1 MNLPAAFL
9 RLVRFPNLVFIACTQ
24 ALFYFCIMLPQQTAF
39 PGSILTLGRTD
50 FFLVM
55 AASVLIA
62 AGGYVINDY
71 FDLNID
77 KINRPD
83 TLVIEKLI
91 KRRWAMVWHL
101 IFSIGGLVLSFLI
114 SMRIGNI
121 LPALFNSLV
130 VLMLWMYSTT
140 FKRQLLVGNII
151 ISLLTAWVVLV
162 LYVCEVGM
170 RFVRADRNQL
180 GLIISIYKLA
190 ILYGGF
196 AFMSSLIREVVKDM
210 EDMHGDARYAC
221 RTMPILW
228 GVRASK
234 IFTSVWIVVLFF
246 SVFVLA
252 VYSFIIQR
260 WIFGTYLAVGVMIPL
275 LVSLFRLRDAS
286 DIRDYRNLSRLVK
299 FVMLSGILSMVL
311 FLLDET

>member
-1 MNLPAAFL
+1 MNLAAAFL

-24 ALFYFCIMLPQQTAF
+24 ALFYFCIMVPQQTAF
-39 PGSILTLGRTD
+39 PGSVLSLGRID

-83 TLVIEKLI
+83 TLVIEKVI

-101 IFSIGGLVLSFLI
+101 ICSISGLLLSFHI
-114 SMRIGNI
+114 SMRINNI

-130 VLMLWMYSTT
+130 VLMLWMYSTS
-140 FKRQLLVGNII
+140 FKRQLLIGNII

-162 LYVCEVGM
+162 LYVCEAGM

-180 GLIISIYKLA
+180 GLIVSIYKMA

-210 EDMHGDARYAC
+210 EDMHGDAKYAC
-221 RTMPILW
+221 RTMPIVW
-228 GVRASK
+228 GIRASK
-234 IFTSVWIVVLFF
+234 IFTSVWLVVLFF
-246 SVFVLA
+246 SVFALA
-252 VYSFIIQR
+252 AYSFIIQR
-260 WIFGTYLAVGVMIPL
+260 WILGIYLAIGVMFPL
-275 LVSLFRLRDAS
+275 LVALFRLRVAS
-286 DIRDYRNLSRLVK
+286 DIGDYTQLSRLVK
-299 FVMLSGILSMVL
+299 FVMLSGILSMGL
-311 FLLDET
+311 FLIEGD

>member
-1 MNLPAAFL
+1 M
-9 RLVRFPNLVFIACTQ
+9 V
-24 ALFYFCIMLPQQTAF
+24 PQQTAF
-39 PGSILTLGRTD
+39 PGSVLSLGRTD

-83 TLVIEKLI
+83 SLVIEKVI

-101 IFSIGGLVLSFLI
+101 IFSIGGLLLSFHI
-114 SMRIGNI
+114 SMRISNI

-140 FKRQLLVGNII
+140 FKRQLLIGNII

-162 LYVCEVGM
+162 LYVCEAGM

-180 GLIISIYKLA
+180 GLIVSIYKMA

-221 RTMPILW
+221 RTMPIVW
-228 GVRASK
+228 GIRASK
-234 IFTSVWIVVLFF
+234 IFTSVWLVVLFF
-246 SVFVLA
+246 SVFALA
-252 VYSFIIQR
+252 AYSFIIQR
-260 WIFGTYLAVGVMIPL
+260 WIFGAYLAIGVMFPL
-275 LVSLFRLRDAS
+275 LVSLFRLRVAS
-286 DIRDYRNLSRLVK
+286 DISDYAHLSRLVK
-299 FVMLSGILSMVL
+299 FVMLSGILSMGL
-311 FLLDET
+311 FLLDVM

>member
-1 MNLPAAFL
+1 MNLAAAFL

-24 ALFYFCIMLPQQTAF
+24 ALFYFCIMVPQQTAF
-39 PGSILTLGRTD
+39 PGSALSLGRID
-50 FFLVM
+50 FFLLM

-83 TLVIEKLI
+83 TLVIEKVI

-101 IFSIGGLVLSFLI
+101 IFSIAGLILSFHMSI
-114 SMRIGNI
+114 RINNI

-140 FKRQLLVGNII
+140 FKRQLLIGNII

-162 LYVCEVGM
+162 LYVCEAGM

-180 GLIISIYKLA
+180 GLIVSIYKMA

-221 RTMPILW
+221 RTMPIVW
-228 GVRASK
+228 GIRASK
-234 IFTSVWIVVLFF
+234 IFTSVWLVVLFF
-246 SVFVLA
+246 SVFALA
-252 VYSFIIQR
+252 SYSFIIQR
-260 WIFGTYLAVGVMIPL
+260 WILGTYLTIGVMFPL
-275 LVSLFRLRDAS
+275 LVSLFRLRVAS
-286 DIRDYRNLSRLVK
+286 DISDYTHLSRLVK
-299 FVMLSGILSMVL
+299 IVMLSGILSMGL
-311 FLLDET
+311 FLLDVM